1 VKDAEYTEYVSARL
15 ESLRRLAHLL
25 CGDPHR
31 ADDLVQ
37 QAITKLYLRW
47 RKLADVVNL
56 DQYLRTIL
64 LREFIDER
72 RRSWAK
78 VRLVAEA
85 PDAAARAEDP
95 AVRLDLRAA
104 LLRLPKRQR
113 AVVVLRFLNDLSVDD
128 TAQALGCS
136 VGTVKSQTSEGLAKL
151 RDLLRDELITTLPGG
166 FSR

>member
-1 VKDAEYTEYVSARL
+1 VEDAEYTEFVSARL
-15 ESLRRLAHLL
+15 ESLRRLAYLL

-31 ADDLVQ
+31 ADDIVQ

-47 RKLADVVNL
+47 RKLADVANL
-56 DQYLRTIL
+56 DQYLRTIV

-78 VRLVAEA
+78 VRLVAQA
-85 PDAAARAEDP
+85 PDTATRPDDPAAR
-95 AVRLDLRAA
+95 VDLRAA

-113 AVVVLRFLNDLSVDD
+113 AVVVLRFLSDLSVED

-151 RDLLRDELITTLPGG
+151 RHLLRDELIAIAPGG
-166 FSR
+166 I